1 MLHHYTTVNTLALIL
16 RHQTIRFTR
25 LDQFDDVT
33 EGRSIGRYPA
43 GARMFASCW
52 SAADEESIPQWAMYG
67 DAMRGVR
74 ISLRPNPFRWS
85 TINLRLSDEFFVDRI
100 EAPFSVEEMLGPNIT
115 LLPMTEMRRSFG
127 QSVKYVDDVPSAIQ
141 GLATAGEDGTVTLHG
156 QGHEIA
162 FFKSKKWAFQ
172 REFRYVLVAA
182 PGPVEGFTGDV
193 EAYKAARRV
202 WQRGIDFC
210 SAVPSGLHVDLRL
223 DPAALVDAEIVVGP
237 LAQAGT
243 LEIVEALV
251 ARFSPGARVR
261 QSSLSGTIR
270 PR

>member
-1 MLHHYTTVNTLALIL
+1 MHHYTTVNTLALIL

-52 SAADEESIPQWAMYG
+52 SEADEESIPQWAMYG
-67 DAMRGVR
+67 DAMKGVR
-74 ISLRPNPFRWS
+74 ISLRPDPFRWT
-85 TINLRLSDEFFVDRI
+85 TINFRLSDNFSVDRV

-127 QSVKYVDDVPSAIQ
+127 QAVRYVGDVPSAIRA
-141 GLATAGEDGTVTLHG
+141 LATSSEDGVITLHG
-156 QGHEIA
+156 QGNEIA
-162 FFKSKKWAFQ
+162 FFKSDNWAFQ

-182 PGPVEGFTGDV
+182 PGPAEAFTGDV
-193 EAYKAARRV
+193 EAYISARKA
-202 WQRGIDFC
+202 WQRSIDLS
-210 SAVPSGLHVDLRL
+210 SAVPSRLYVDLRL
-223 DPAALVDAEIVVGP
+223 DAAALTDAEIIVGP
-237 LAQAGT
+237 LAPAGT
-243 LEIVEALV
+243 LEIVESLV
-251 ARFSPGARVR
+251 ERFASGARVR
-261 QSSLSGTIR
+261 QSSLAGTIR